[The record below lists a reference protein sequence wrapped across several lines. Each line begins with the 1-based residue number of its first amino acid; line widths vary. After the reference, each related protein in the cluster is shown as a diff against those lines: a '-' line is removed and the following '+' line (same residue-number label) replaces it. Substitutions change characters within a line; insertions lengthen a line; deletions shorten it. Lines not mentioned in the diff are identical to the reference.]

1 LIVNVD
7 INFILWRIA
16 RHEIGTKLGIRD
28 SDNVVK
34 IYWLDKSP
42 VSSVGEL
49 TVLSSLELS
58 LELVEVLLR
67 DWVNCCEDVPVN
79 ISVTWWSRN

>member
-1 LIVNVD
+1 M
-7 INFILWRIA
+7 RSGSGS
-16 RHEIGTKLGIRD
+16 EGTKLGMVSENRD
-28 SDNVVK
+28 PRLFFSDNVVK

-42 VSSVGEL
+42 VSSIGEL

-67 DWVNCCEDVPVN
+67 DWVNCRKDVPVN